1 MFSFSRAGSVRF
13 VLALALAGFVGA
25 ASQAQ
30 DASQKFKEATDLYF
44 RGKVDEAL
52 KAFQEI
58 LATNPSNEE
67 AFKLYRECGREVM
80 ALMLVKG
87 GEFETTAKRFLELS
101 TLGRKEKTDDKAA
114 IAALVEK
121 VMSGNFLDQRDAVYQ
136 LSADHGEYGAA
147 PLVKF
152 LAEEDGNKR
161 VIAMDALQHLSGDA
175 VLPLIAGLASGDAGV
190 TRNASACL
198 GAIRDV
204 RALPALKK
212 VFETSTD
219 SVVKTEAD
227 DAIQKICG
235 HGAAA
240 IAPSAELHVN
250 AATAYFTNND
260 RVVKPFDTPD
270 AVWSW
275 SGGEVVATKVPAILR
290 SLKLAEQEC
299 RAAPESAA
307 AQSILLA
314 SLAGEKA
321 ACLSAK
327 EMGVEGA
334 PEPDPAI
341 DVMLASGGGEGLSAA
356 LDFAVKNDAPLAA
369 VELIKTLDS
378 MGAGAPALQ
387 AQLGAGYKSV
397 RYQAAFALAGHGDSS
412 APVVAVLAEA
422 IGEEA
427 LKTVLVADDRS
438 ESRNTIAAALRGAG
452 YSVIT
457 AENGGVGFARAR
469 TLPPKDVVLVRAGM
483 ADITVDQ
490 FVYDADFRS
499 SSSGIVLVA
508 DGKDA
513 EALKSQYEGKGKVKA
528 ILADPVAAQAAVDA
542 VKAAMPEANQERA
555 SALAAAEK
563 AAGQLAQL
571 PAAALAPAKDALVK
585 ALARSEEPVVVGAL
599 KATGHLGPADAAP
612 AVVALFADSA
622 KSEAIRVAA
631 ADALGGIFSKMTAAP
646 AEDVLKPVVDAAAS
660 DAAAPVRLAA
670 GRALGSAA
678 FLTPAQRAEL
688 LKGATK

>member
-1 MFSFSRAGSVRF
+1 MFSFSHAGSARF
-13 VLALALAGFVGA
+13 IVALALAGFCGA
-25 ASQAQ
+25 ASHAQ

-101 TLGRKEKTDDKAA
+101 TLGRKEKSDDKAA

-121 VMSGNFLDQRDAVYQ
+121 VMSGNYLDQRDAVYK
-136 LSADHGEYGAA
+136 LSSDHGEYGAA

-152 LAEEDGNKR
+152 LAQEDGDKR
-161 VIAMDALQHLSGDA
+161 VVAMDALQHMSGDA
-175 VLPLIAGLASGDAGV
+175 VLPLIAALGSGDAGV
-190 TRNASACL
+190 TRNACACL
-198 GAIRDV
+198 GAIKDV
-204 RALPALKK
+204 RALPWLKK
-212 VFETSTD
+212 VFESTND
-219 SVVKTEAD
+219 TVVKSAAD
-227 DAIQKICG
+227 DAVRKIIG
-235 HGAAA
+235 HGAAD
-240 IAPSAELHVN
+240 IAPSNELHVN
-250 AATAYFTNND
+250 AATSYFTNNE

-275 SGGEVVATKVPAILR
+275 SNGEVVETKVPAILR

-299 RAAPESAA
+299 RAAPESPVAE
-307 AQSILLA
+307 SILLA

-321 ACLSAK
+321 ACLYAK
-327 EMGVEGA
+327 ESGVEGA
-334 PEPDPAI
+334 PEPDAAI
-341 DVMLASGGGEGLSAA
+341 DVMLAAGGIEGLSAA
-356 LDFAVKNDAPLAA
+356 LDFAVKNDRPLAA
-369 VELIKTLDS
+369 VEVIKTLDS

-387 AQLGAGYKSV
+387 AQLGSGYKSV

-412 APVVAVLAEA
+412 APVVNVLGEA
-422 IGEEA
+422 IGEAA
-427 LKTVLVADDRS
+427 LRTVLVVDDRS
-438 ESRNTIAAALRGAG
+438 ESRNAIAAALRGAG
-452 YSVIT
+452 YTVIT

-490 FVYDADFRS
+490 FVYDSDFRN
-499 SSSGIVLVA
+499 SSSGIVLLSDAQAA
-508 DGKDA
+508 D
-513 EALKSQYEGKGKVKA
+513 ALKSQYEGKGKVKA
-528 ILADPVAAQAAVDA
+528 LLTDPVTAQAVVDA
-542 VKAAMPEANQERA
+542 VKAAMPEANTERTA
-555 SALAAAEK
+555 ALAAAEK
-563 AAGQLAQL
+563 AAALLGQMN
-571 PAAALAPAKDALVK
+571 AAALAPAKDALVK
-585 ALARSEEPVVVGAL
+585 SLARTEEPVVVGAL
-599 KATGHLGPADAAP
+599 KAVGRLGAADAAP
-612 AVVALFADSA
+612 AVSALFADSS

-631 ADALGGIFSKMTAAP
+631 ADALGGIFANMKAAP
-646 AEDVLKPVVDAAAS
+646 GEDVLKPVLDAAAS

-678 FLTPAQRAEL
+678 FLNAAQRAEL
-688 LKGATK
+688 LKGAAK

>member
-1 MFSFSRAGSVRF
+1 MFSFSHAGSFRLV
-13 VLALALAGFVGA
+13 VALALAGYCGA
-25 ASQAQ
+25 ASHAQ
-30 DASQKFKEATDLYF
+30 DSSQKFKEATDLYF

-87 GEFETTAKRFLELS
+87 GEFETTAKRFLEIS
-101 TLGRKEKTDDKAA
+101 TLGRKEKSDDKAA
-114 IAALVEK
+114 IDALVEK
-121 VMSGNFLDQRDAVYQ
+121 VMSGNYLDQRDAVYK
-136 LSADHGEYGAA
+136 LSSDHGEYGAA

-152 LAEEDGNKR
+152 LAEEDVNKR
-161 VIAMDALQHLSGDA
+161 VVAMDALQHMSGDA
-175 VLPLIAGLASGDAGV
+175 VLPLVAGLSSGNAGMMHS
-190 TRNASACL
+190 ACACL

-204 RALPALKK
+204 RALPSLKQ
-212 VFETSTD
+212 VFESSSD
-219 SVVKTEAD
+219 GVVKGAAD
-227 DAIQKICG
+227 DAIHKICG
-235 HGAAA
+235 NGAAS
-240 IAPSAELHVN
+240 IAPSNDLRVN
-250 AATAYFTNND
+250 AATAYFTNSD

-275 SGGEVVATKVPAILR
+275 NGSEVAATKVPAILR

-299 RAAPESAA
+299 RAAPDSAA

-334 PEPDPAI
+334 PEADPSI
-341 DVMLASGGGEGLSAA
+341 DVMLASGGVAGLTAA
-356 LDFAVKNDAPLAA
+356 LDFAVKNESPLAA

-378 MGAGAPALQ
+378 MGSGEAALQ
-387 AQLGAGYKSV
+387 AQLGSSYKSV
-397 RYQAAFALAGHGDSS
+397 RYQAAFALAGNGDSS
-412 APVVAVLAEA
+412 APVVTVLAEA
-422 IGEEA
+422 IGEDA
-427 LKTVLVADDRS
+427 LRSVLVADDRS
-438 ESRNTIAAALRGAG
+438 ESRNAIAAALRGAG

-469 TLPPKDVVLVRAGM
+469 TLPPKDVVVVRAGM
-483 ADITVDQ
+483 ADVTVDQ
-490 FVYDADFRS
+490 FVYDADFRTS
-499 SSSGIVLVA
+499 TSAIVLLSDA
-508 DGKDA
+508 QQA
-513 EALKSQYEGKGKVKA
+513 EAIKSQYEGKGHVKA
-528 ILADPVAAQAAVDA
+528 LLSDPVAAQAAIDA
-542 VKAAMPEANQERA
+542 VKAAMPEANAERA
-555 SALAAAEK
+555 AALAAAEK
-563 AAGQLAQL
+563 SAGLLAKL

-585 ALARSEEPVVVGAL
+585 ALARTEEPVLIGAL
-599 KATGHLGPADAAP
+599 RATGRLGAADAAP
-612 AVVALFADSA
+612 AVVALFADTS

-631 ADALGGIFSKMTAAP
+631 ADSLGGIFSKMTAAP
-646 AEDVLKPVVDAAAS
+646 AEDVMKPVVDAAAS
-660 DAAAPVRLAA
+660 EAAAPVRLAA